1 MKKRILM
8 LPFCLLAM
16 LLPLQSGAAGDAKK
30 GADTFAEECGD
41 CHSIVSGK
49 NKKGP
54 TLHGIF
60 GRKAATVGEFAGYSD
75 TMKQSGIVWDAEK
88 IDAYITKPK
97 KVIPGGKMKYEGLAD
112 AGARA
117 DIIAYLTSVK

>member
-16 LLPLQSGAAGDAKK
+16 LLPLQSGAAGDTKK

-41 CHSIVSGK
+41 CHSIVAGK